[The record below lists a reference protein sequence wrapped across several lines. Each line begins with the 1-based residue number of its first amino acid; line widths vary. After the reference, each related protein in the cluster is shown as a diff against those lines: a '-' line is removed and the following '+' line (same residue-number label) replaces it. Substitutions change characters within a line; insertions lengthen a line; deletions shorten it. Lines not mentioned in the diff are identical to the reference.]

1 MDTNITLNPQ
11 QLQRFRRALYADEKS
26 PATIRKY
33 LHDVEVFFRYVQDRP
48 VSKELALAYKAHLLG
63 RYAVSSANTM
73 LVSLN
78 CFFAWIGAPELRV
91 KTVKRQRDIFREDR
105 ELTKAEYLRLLET
118 ARKQKKIWLK
128 LVMETICATGIRVSE
143 LRYITLEAV
152 RRGTAKITCK
162 GKHRQIFL
170 SKRLCAALKEY
181 CRQRNI
187 KSGPVFV
194 TKNGT
199 ALDRSNIWSAMKRLC
214 RDCGVAAGKVFPH
227 NLRHLFARLFLTIEK
242 DITKL
247 ADILGH
253 SSLNTTRL
261 YTLSSGAE
269 HRRRINQLAKILL
282 L

>member
-1 MDTNITLNPQ
+1 MEAILNQ
-11 QLQRFRRALYADEKS
+11 QLQQFRRTLYADEKS

-33 LHDVEVFFRYVQDRP
+33 LHDVKKFFLYAKGQP
-48 VSKELALAYKAHLLG
+48 VTKELVLAYKEYILEQ
-63 RYAVSSANTM
+63 YVVSSANTM

-78 CFFAWIGAPELRV
+78 GFFSWAGIPELRV
-91 KTVKRQRDIFREDR
+91 KTVKQQRETFRKDKD
-105 ELTKAEYLRLLET
+105 LTKAEYRRLLDT
-118 ARKQKKIWLK
+118 AQKQKKVWLK

-261 YTLSSGAE
+261 YTLSIGAD

>member
-1 MDTNITLNPQ
+1 MEMILNQ
-11 QLQRFRRALYADEKS
+11 QLQQFHRTLYAEEKS

-33 LHDVEVFFRYVQDRP
+33 LHDVKKFFLYAQGQP
-48 VSKELALAYKAHLLG
+48 LTKELVLAYKEHLLEQ
-63 RYAVSSANTM
+63 YAVSSANTM

-78 CFFAWIGAPELRV
+78 CFFSWSGVPELRV
-91 KTVKRQRDIFREDR
+91 KTVRQQRETFRKDK
-105 ELTKAEYLRLLET
+105 ELTKAEYLRLLDT
-118 ARKQKKIWLK
+118 AQKQKKLWLR

-143 LRYITLEAV
+143 LRHITVEAFQ
-152 RRGTAKITCK
+152 RGTAKITCK

-170 SKRLCAALKEY
+170 PKRLCAKLKEY
-181 CRQRNI
+181 CRQRKI
-187 KSGPVFV
+187 KSGSVFV

-199 ALDRSNIWSAMKRLC
+199 ALDRSNIWSAMKKLC
-214 RDCGVAAGKVFPH
+214 RECGVAEEKVFPH
-227 NLRHLFARLFLTIEK
+227 NLRHLFARVFLTIEK
-242 DITKL
+242 DISKL

-253 SSLNTTRL
+253 TSLNTTRI

>member
-1 MDTNITLNPQ
+1 MKIVLHPE
-11 QLQRFRRALYADEKS
+11 QLQQFSRTLYADEKS

-33 LHDVEVFFRYVQDRP
+33 LHDVGAFFRYAQEQSVT
-48 VSKELALAYKAHLLG
+48 KELVVSYKVRLLEE
-63 RYAVSSANTM
+63 YAVTSANTM

-78 CFFAWIGAPELRV
+78 CFFSWAGVPELRV
-91 KTVKRQRDIFREDR
+91 KTVKQQRETFRKDK
-105 ELTKAEYLRLLET
+105 ELTKAEYRRLLDT
-118 ARKQKKIWLK
+118 AQKQKKVWLK

-143 LRYITLEAV
+143 LRHITVEAV
-152 RRGTAKITCK
+152 QRGTAKITCK

-170 SKRLCAALKEY
+170 PKKLCAKLKEY
-181 CRQRNI
+181 CRQRKI
-187 KSGPVFV
+187 KSGTVFI

-199 ALDRSNIWSAMKRLC
+199 ALDRSNIWCAMKKLC
-214 RDCGVAAGKVFPH
+214 RECGVAEEKVFPH
-227 NLRHLFARLFLTIEK
+227 NLRHLFARIFLTIEK

-253 SSLNTTRL
+253 TSLNTTRL

-269 HRRRINQLAKILL
+269 HRRRMNQLAKILL

>member
-1 MDTNITLNPQ
+1 MEIALHPR
-11 QLQRFRRALYADEKS
+11 QLQEFRRALYADEKS

-33 LHDVEVFFRYVQDRP
+33 LYDMEVFFRYAQNQP
-48 VSKELALAYKAHLLG
+48 VTKELVVAYKGHLLE
-63 RYAVSSANTM
+63 RYTVSSANTM

-78 CFFAWIGAPELRV
+78 CFFAWAGVPELRV
-91 KTVKRQRDIFREDR
+91 KTVKRQRDMFREDK
-105 ELTKAEYLRLLET
+105 ELTKTEYLCLLDT
-118 ARKQKKIWLK
+118 AQRQKKYWLK
-128 LVMETICATGIRVSE
+128 LVMEAICATGIRVSE
-143 LRYITLEAV
+143 LRHITVEATHC
-152 RRGTAKITCK
+152 GTAKITCK

-170 SKRLCAALKEY
+170 PKKLCAKLKEY
-181 CRQRNI
+181 CRRRKI

-199 ALDRSNIWSAMKRLC
+199 ALDRSNIWTAMKKLC
-214 RDCGVAAGKVFPH
+214 RDCNVAAGKVFPH

-253 SSLNTTRL
+253 ASVDTTRL
-261 YTLSSGAE
+261 YTLASGAE

>member
-1 MDTNITLNPQ
+1 MEISLTPQ
-11 QLQRFRRALYADEKS
+11 QLEEFQRALYMDEKS

-33 LHDVEVFFRYVQDRP
+33 VHDVEVFFRYAQDRP
-48 VSKELALAYKAHLLG
+48 VSKALVLAYKERLLAE
-63 RYAVSSANTM
+63 YAVSSANTM

-78 CFFAWIGAPELRV
+78 RFLGWAGAPELRV

-105 ELTKAEYLRLLET
+105 ELTKGEYLRLLE
-118 ARKQKKIWLK
+118 AAEKQRKYWLK
-128 LVMETICATGIRVSE
+128 LVMETVCATGIRVSE
-143 LRYITLEAV
+143 LRHITAEAAHC
-152 RRGTAKITCK
+152 GTAKITCK

-170 SKRLCAALKEY
+170 PKKLCAKLKEY
-181 CRQRNI
+181 CRVRKIQ
-187 KSGPVFV
+187 SGPVFV

-199 ALDRSNIWSAMKRLC
+199 ALDRSNIWAAMKKLC
-214 RDCGVAAGKVFPH
+214 RDCNVAAGKVFPH

-242 DITKL
+242 DISKL

-253 SSLNTTRL
+253 ASLNTTRL

-269 HRRRINQLAKILL
+269 HRRRLNQLAKILL